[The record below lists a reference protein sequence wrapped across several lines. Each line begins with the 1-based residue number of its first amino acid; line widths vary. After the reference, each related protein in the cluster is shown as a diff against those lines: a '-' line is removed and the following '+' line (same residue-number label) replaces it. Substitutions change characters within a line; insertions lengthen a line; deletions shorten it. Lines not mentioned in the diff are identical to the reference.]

1 MEHSTL
7 GVGVADVMVVVE
19 VEGEDDAVVMMVILV
34 VVAGSGG
41 MVHLY
46 VKEKVKVLNS
56 RVASVHLV
64 QGQVIPR

>member
-1 MEHSTL
+1 M
-7 GVGVADVMVVVE
+7 GVGIAEVMVVAE
-19 VEGEDDAVVMMVILV
+19 VEDEDDAVVMMVILG

-56 RVASVHLV
+56 HVASVHLV
-64 QGQVIPR
+64 QDQVTPR